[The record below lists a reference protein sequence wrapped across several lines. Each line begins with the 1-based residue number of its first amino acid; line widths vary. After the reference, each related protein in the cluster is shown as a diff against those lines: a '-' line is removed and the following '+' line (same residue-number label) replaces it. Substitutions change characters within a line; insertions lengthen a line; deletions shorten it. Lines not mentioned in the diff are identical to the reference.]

1 MKVMTVTLECQVH
14 MSMCSIA
21 ALLFTDDLIAAKLR
35 RAGVEPII
43 SSSNI
48 GVRLILQAIC
58 LEADSAFPWRMH
70 SNHACMLFPELVS
83 GKMDIVRSMQA
94 TR

>member
-1 MKVMTVTLECQVH
+1 
-14 MSMCSIA
+14 
-21 ALLFTDDLIAAKLR
+21 
-35 RAGVEPII
+35 
-43 SSSNI
+43 
-48 GVRLILQAIC
+48 
-58 LEADSAFPWRMH
+58 MH